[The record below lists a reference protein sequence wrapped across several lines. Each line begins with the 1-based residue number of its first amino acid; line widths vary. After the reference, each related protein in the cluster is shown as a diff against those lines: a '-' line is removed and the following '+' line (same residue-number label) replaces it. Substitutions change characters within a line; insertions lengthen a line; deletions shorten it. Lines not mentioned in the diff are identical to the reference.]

1 MPTETSRSNGL
12 FSTKNTY
19 LSPGSK
25 GFSRD
30 GLDDIQLHLSQTS
43 WWLWPPSFQAESA
56 IWHPISI
63 PESDV
68 LYFQQP
74 GTGPRQQV
82 GSASRAQ
89 SILSASESCSQQL
102 AGSSEAASH
111 IKEPFLHSPQCKP
124 ASHPH
129 PLTFNLNR
137 GCPRRRQS
145 LYVVS
150 FAGEHCA
157 LINTWKSAKKRKEN
171 KQLYNPAPTFSR
183 ISMVWYL
190 VHAVKQLESWAGCQS
205 KAHGFQCN

>member
-1 MPTETSRSNGL
+1 MIPNYISHKQSDSSDLLLFKQKVLSDIPFPFVNQMCFISNSLG
-12 FSTKNTY
+12 
-19 LSPGSK
+19 
-25 GFSRD
+25 
-30 GLDDIQLHLSQTS
+30 Q
-43 WWLWPPSFQAESA
+43 
-56 IWHPISI
+56 
-63 PESDV
+63 
-68 LYFQQP
+68 
-74 GTGPRQQV
+74 GPAQQV

-89 SILSASESCSQQL
+89 SMLLAAQSCSQQL
-102 AGSSEAASH
+102 AGSSKAALH

-183 ISMVWYL
+183 ISMVRYL
-190 VHAVKQLESWAGCQS
+190 AYAVQAVGELSWVPIKS
-205 KAHGFQCN
+205 TWISM